1 MEKKS
6 IISIIKFKSLKERK
20 KKLFKVNNIIQKNN
34 NKTKYLNDINDKNNI
49 FLEEIKKDNDNIKKD
64 KKIDQAIKKEK
75 ISKLSDFQTNN
86 IEKIISK
93 QKERLKTFAFSFNQR
108 LNLENIFY
116 EKIYKNIKNIDKKM
130 YLELKKI
137 SILFILFNSYLTY
150 INKCALD
157 NNMLNYVKFHVE
169 FSSIYLP
176 EVNMGEEKP
185 LFITDKLFSFK
196 KKQNNVIQMT
206 KTKFVESKKKYPKSA
221 RMTALNFIVKELFY
235 FNLIFER
242 ISKDESNE
250 KEAPQNRKSVSYKRS
265 RKGLDFF
272 IKNNNKKLAP
282 SNLSILQKKDIYD
295 ISKKA
300 ITNKLKYSLNANLLL
315 YKLSNNNRNSIHHN
329 RKLNVKEKVNQQYLN
344 KAMSLIHENKY
355 KKDLSSHTDCFEL
368 LSKITDRENIET
380 ILRTFI
386 LEGETLLFSEYFNNN
401 YRRIN
406 INSQDEKGN
415 TFLILSVRQGL
426 DYITKIL
433 LEKGVDVDIQ
443 NKLGNSALHYA
454 LSAKNYLIAD
464 LLKKFGAKEDCY
476 NIYGFTPWDIVGK
489 SIEAD

>member
-1 MEKKS
+1 
-6 IISIIKFKSLKERK
+6 
-20 KKLFKVNNIIQKNN
+20 
-34 NKTKYLNDINDKNNI
+34 
-49 FLEEIKKDNDNIKKD
+49 
-64 KKIDQAIKKEK
+64 
-75 ISKLSDFQTNN
+75 
-86 IEKIISK
+86 
-93 QKERLKTFAFSFNQR
+93 
-108 LNLENIFY
+108 
-116 EKIYKNIKNIDKKM
+116 
-130 YLELKKI
+130 
-137 SILFILFNSYLTY
+137 
-150 INKCALD
+150 
-157 NNMLNYVKFHVE
+157 
-169 FSSIYLP
+169 
-176 EVNMGEEKP
+176 
-185 LFITDKLFSFK
+185 
-196 KKQNNVIQMT
+196 MT

-315 YKLSNNNRNSIHHN
+315 YKLSNNNRNSMHHN

-443 NKLGNSALHYA
+443 NKLGNTALHYA